1 VDEHRHP
8 ADENVEEKIERDSL
22 QRSTEK
28 LPRPALD
35 LPPSEPESWPYFEP
49 DEVEAAA
56 AVLRSGRVNTWTGD
70 QTGLFE
76 EELADYCGVRYGIA
90 VSNGTVALELALHVI
105 DLQPGD
111 EVVVPAR
118 SFFATAAC
126 VVRMGG
132 VPIFADVHRDT
143 QDLDVQTIEPCLT
156 NRTKAVICVHLAG
169 HPCDMEPLLELCRNR
184 GLRLIEDCAQAH
196 GARYD
201 ERPVGSFGDMGC
213 FSFCQDKIITTG
225 GEGGMVVTNSGELW
239 ERAWSFKDHGKSY
252 RKVFRDDHPPG
263 FRWCHESF
271 GTNFR
276 LTEMQ
281 SAIGRRQLMKLESWI
296 ETRRRNAKTV
306 HERLA
311 NHPLL
316 RFPFEASWARHA
328 FYKLYAFV
336 RPERLAPDWS
346 RDRLV
351 EEINSRGIPCISGSC
366 PEIYREKAFA
376 GKPYIPQERL
386 SVARELGDTSL
397 MIQVHPTLSVSTLQE
412 RAAVIRELCDYA
424 VI

>member
-1 VDEHRHP
+1 MPPDP
-8 ADENVEEKIERDSL
+8 AVPAK
-22 QRSTEK
+22 TET
-28 LPRPALD
+28 
-35 LPPSEPESWPYFEP
+35 WPNFDA
-49 DEVEAAA
+49 DEVEAAV

-76 EELADYCGVRYGIA
+76 DELAAYCGVRHGIA
-90 VSNGTVALELALHVI
+90 VSNGTVALELALHAI

-126 VVRMGG
+126 VVRLGG
-132 VPIFADVHRDT
+132 VPVFADIDRDT
-143 QDLDVQTIEPCLT
+143 QNLTARTVAPCLSD
-156 NRTKAVICVHLAG
+156 RTRAVICVHLAG
-169 HPCDMEPLLELCRNR
+169 HPCDMDPLLTLCREKR
-184 GLRLIEDCAQAH
+184 LRLIEDCAQAH
-196 GARYD
+196 GARYHD
-201 ERPVGSFGDMGC
+201 RSVGSFGDMGC

-225 GEGGMVVTNSGELW
+225 GEGGMVVTDSAELW
-239 ERAWSFKDHGKSY
+239 ERAWSFKDHGKSH
-252 RKVFRDDHPPG
+252 REVFRDDHPPG

-281 SAIGRRQLMKLESWI
+281 SAIGRRQLTKLEDWI
-296 ETRRRNAKTV
+296 GIRRRNATIV
-306 HERLA
+306 HQRLA
-311 NHPLL
+311 EHPLL

-376 GKPYIPQERL
+376 GKPYIPREPL
-386 SVARELGDTSL
+386 SVARELGETSL
-397 MIQVHPTLSVSTLQE
+397 MLQVHPTLSESTLRE
-412 RAAVIRELCDYA
+412 RAAVLHELCDKA
-424 VI
+424 VV